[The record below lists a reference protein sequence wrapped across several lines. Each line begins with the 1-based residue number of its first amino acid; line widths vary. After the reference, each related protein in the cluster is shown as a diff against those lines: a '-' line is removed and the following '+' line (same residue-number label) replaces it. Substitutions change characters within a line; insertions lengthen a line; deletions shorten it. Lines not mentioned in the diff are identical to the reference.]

1 MRKLFASIFIIAV
14 LPLIG
19 ICANTKNIAS
29 LHNINEMTSAEK
41 QALCDANIMPVDERK
56 VSADHSASA
65 AAVIFNL
72 TDVASDN
79 ASGAKKSDIGPFCH
93 VAAPFSSRPFTTVT
107 SSLILS
113 DKSTEPRS
121 IAPWL

>member
-56 VSADHSASA
+56 VSADPSASA
-65 AAVIFNL
+65 AAVIFNP
-72 TDVASDN
+72 
-79 ASGAKKSDIGPFCH
+79 SGAKKSDIGPFCH
-93 VAAPFSSRPFTTVT
+93 VAAPCQQSSVYHGNFVIN
-107 SSLILS
+107 LI
-113 DKSTEPRS
+113 R
-121 IAPWL
+121 

>member
-29 LHNINEMTSAEK
+29 LHNINEVTSAEK
-41 QALCDANIMPVDERK
+41 QALCDANIIPVDERK
-56 VSADHSASA
+56 VSADPSASA

-79 ASGAKKSDIGPFCH
+79 ASGAKKSDIAPFCH
-93 VAAPFSSRPFTTVT
+93 VAAPCLQSSVYHGNFVIN
-107 SSLILS
+107 LI
-113 DKSTEPRS
+113 R
-121 IAPWL
+121 